1 MCYPRGVGVKPPDK
15 SDYIQFLFQR
25 LDDFQ
30 GATDSKQTHK
40 PGRPKAYTDAS
51 LIVFFSIM
59 TLKGLNQ
66 FRAQHRWLIAHPFAL
81 FTLKL
86 KKVPSR
92 ITLLRR
98 YKALYPKLSQFVT
111 FLGDW
116 ATPLG
121 SDFNPQVVY
130 QDKSFFN
137 AKGPVWHHKDRE
149 ANRVPEGLRN
159 LDRDAT
165 WSKSGY
171 HGWVYG
177 YGLHT
182 TTTAEGFPIMGI
194 ADTASVSEK
203 AVLDRKKEKLLQRNI
218 GYLVAD
224 DGYTDLRRTEEL
236 AQAGLLLITPAI
248 GATGDKGSRY
258 VQYLNQPVLR
268 AYQSQRKVA
277 IEPIFD
283 LLKMLLSTP
292 NNHKQLPVSGKAN
305 GVTFLALG
313 VVLLQLAML
322 MNSIWGLPL
331 RNVTHLIILFR

>member
-1 MCYPRGVGVKPPDK
+1 MCYPDQ
-15 SDYIQFLFQR
+15 SDYINFLFQR
-25 LDDFQ
+25 LQDFEE
-30 GATDSKQTHK
+30 ATESQQTNQ
-40 PGRPKAYTDAS
+40 PGRPKAYSDAS
-51 LIVFFSIM
+51 LILFFVIM

-66 FRAQHRWLIAHPFAL
+66 FRAQHRWAVVHRLWIMR
-81 FTLKL
+81 LKL

-98 YKALYPKLSQFVT
+98 YKALCPKIVQFIT

-121 SDFNPQVVY
+121 NDFSQEVVY
-130 QDKSFFN
+130 PDKSLFK
-137 AKGPVWHHKDRE
+137 AKGPVWHTKDRA
-149 ANRVPEGLRN
+149 ANQVPEKLRN
-159 LDRDAT
+159 LDPDAT

-177 YGLHT
+177 YGLHIV
-182 TTTAEGFPIMGI
+182 TTAHGFPMMAI

-203 AVLDRKKEKLLQRNI
+203 AVLDRITAPLIQRNI

-224 DGYTDLRRTEEL
+224 DGYTDLKRTEQL
-236 AQAGLLLITPAI
+236 ARAGLLLITPAI
-248 GATGDKGSRY
+248 GVTSDKRRRY
-258 VQYLNQPVLR
+258 VEYLNQPKWQ

-283 LLKMLLSTP
+283 LLKMLLSTD

-305 GVTFLALG
+305 VVPFLALG
-313 VVLLQLAML
+313 VVLLQLAIL